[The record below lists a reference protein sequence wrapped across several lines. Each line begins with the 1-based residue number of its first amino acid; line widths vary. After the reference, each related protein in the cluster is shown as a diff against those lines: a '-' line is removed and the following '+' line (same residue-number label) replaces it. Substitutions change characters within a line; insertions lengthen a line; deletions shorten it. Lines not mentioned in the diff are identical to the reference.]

1 MKVVISCAGRKRN
14 DAGRMKTADG
24 KPVEFVARPDE
35 VVDRDADVVYARPDD
50 VGNDGLTWRDRL
62 LDYNAARSV
71 TNPLNLLPAY
81 KLYRPNKP
89 YSDVYE
95 RLVDVFGPENVHILS
110 AGWGLIKASFLLP
123 KYDITF
129 SASAD
134 RYKKRSK
141 RDEYADFNQLDEDT
155 GEALLF
161 FGGNDYLSLFYE
173 MANEYRGQRIVF
185 HCSDTIDRRVG
196 CEYKPYP
203 KCFTNWHYQCANK
216 IAEIAERFGSDLR
229 GFDPLAVTW

>member
-1 MKVVISCAGRKRN
+1 
-14 DAGRMKTADG
+14 MKTADG
-24 KPVEFVARPDE
+24 KPVEFVARPNE
-35 VVDRDADVVYARPDD
+35 VIDRDADVVYARPDD
-50 VGNDGLTWRDRL
+50 VGNDGLTWREILLEYNRSNSASNPWGLFPAHRL
-62 LDYNAARSV
+62 
-71 TNPLNLLPAY
+71 Y
-81 KLYRPNKP
+81 KPGIYR
-89 YSDVYE
+89 
-95 RLVDVFGPENVHILS
+95 RLVDVFGLENVYILS

-173 MANEYRGQRIVF
+173 MTNEHRGQRIVF

-203 KCFTNWHYQCANK
+203 KCFTNWHYLC
-216 IAEIAERFGSDLR
+216 AERVADRFSSSPRD
-229 GFDPLAVTW
+229 FDPLGIAW